1 MEKDNASIMSKD
13 YDYLNDSL
21 FLYVRREHEYKESM
35 ELGNNI
41 ILDFD
46 KEYVPVALE
55 ILDASKVLGI
65 EKFALKRDFGLD
77 MQIGINQDSITIS
90 ATFKVFKHQ
99 KLINAPVNATIPNNM
114 NLPNMQSSFE
124 LASV

>member
-1 MEKDNASIMSKD
+1 MDNDNASIMTKD

-21 FLYVRREHEYKESM
+21 FLYVKHEHDYKASM

-46 KEYVPVALE
+46 TEYVPVALE

-65 EKFALKRDFGLD
+65 DKFALKRDFGLD

-114 NLPNMQSSFE
+114 NLPDMQSSFAVATE
-124 LASV
+124 

>member
-1 MEKDNASIMSKD
+1 MKIVYN
-13 YDYLNDSL
+13 
-21 FLYVRREHEYKESM
+21 EYKESM

-46 KEYVPVALE
+46 KQYVPVALE

-65 EKFALKRDFGLD
+65 DRFVLKKDFGLD

-99 KLINAPVNATIPNNM
+99 KLIDAPVNAPFLIIWIYQLCRPI
-114 NLPNMQSSFE
+114 L
-124 LASV
+124 L